1 MAGIQA
7 ELDPTTARPGEDILQ
22 RHGGPV
28 VIVGISPLDLRM
40 ELMLQG
46 KSMREQAHALVD
58 ALFDQDERVE
68 QGQFFQIT
76 LNL

>member
-7 ELDPTTARPGEDILQ
+7 ELDPAVARPGEDILH
-22 RHGGPV
+22 RPGGPV
-28 VIVGISPLDLRM
+28 VISSISPLDRRLGS
-40 ELMLQG
+40 MLDG
-46 KSMREQAHALVD
+46 KSMRERVHALVD
-58 ALFDQDERVE
+58 ALFDEDDRVE